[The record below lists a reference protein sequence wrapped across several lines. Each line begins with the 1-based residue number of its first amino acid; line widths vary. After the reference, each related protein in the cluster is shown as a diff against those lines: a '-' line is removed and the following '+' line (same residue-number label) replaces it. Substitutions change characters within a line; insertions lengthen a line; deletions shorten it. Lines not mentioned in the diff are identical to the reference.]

1 MDAFLWY
8 VANIG
13 PNDPKFNRGHASQQ
27 TGFGPLTEPQQKSYY
42 GHIAVPGRIISL
54 YFVPYEFATHK
65 GTTVPDTLPGHIQVF
80 DVCFAPL
87 FAF

>member
-1 MDAFLWY
+1 MPACEL
-8 VANIG
+8 
-13 PNDPKFNRGHASQQ
+13 ASA
-27 TGFGPLTEPQQKSYY
+27 PLTESQQEPYH
-42 GHIAVPGRIISL
+42 GHIAVPGRILSL

-80 DVCFAPL
+80 NVCFASL

>member
-1 MDAFLWY
+1 MVRCDC
-8 VANIG
+8 
-13 PNDPKFNRGHASQQ
+13 DQSCASSQ
-27 TGFGPLTEPQQKSYY
+27 TGFDPLTEPQQKPYH
-42 GHIAVPGRIISL
+42 GHIAVPGRVISL

-87 FAF
+87 FAFQFE